1 MKKTLKRSI
10 SFVLAF
16 MIVFS
21 MLTVLPSELFHSTY
35 VHAAEAIAELAG
47 ADPEIYENDDFTY
60 TLTDEYT
67 KVRIMSCKLDSDE
80 IVIPDTIDGKKVTS
94 IGPNAFQGSSITS
107 VIMGKNIETICE
119 YAFAY
124 CDLLLNVD
132 FVQSKIKTIGE
143 RAFVRS
149 SITELVFPDSLESIG
164 YHAFSPYGYSTWGDY
179 HESQL
184 QKVTFGS
191 NLKTIGDNAFYNC
204 DKLSEINFTGDK

>member
-67 KVRIMSCKLDSDE
+67 KGQDHELQARFRRDRYPGHHRRKKGNLNRTECFPGQLDH
-80 IVIPDTIDGKKVTS
+80 IRNNG
-94 IGPNAFQGSSITS
+94 
-107 VIMGKNIETICE
+107 
-119 YAFAY
+119 
-124 CDLLLNVD
+124 
-132 FVQSKIKTIGE
+132 
-143 RAFVRS
+143 
-149 SITELVFPDSLESIG
+149 
-164 YHAFSPYGYSTWGDY
+164 
-179 HESQL
+179 
-184 QKVTFGS
+184 QKYRD
-191 NLKTIGDNAFYNC
+191 NL
-204 DKLSEINFTGDK
+204 

>member
-119 YAFAY
+119 YAFSDCAS
-124 CDLLLNVD
+124 LSNVD
-132 FVQSKIKTIGE
+132 FGNAVKTIGDY
-143 RAFVRS
+143 AFGMN
-149 SITELVFPDSLESIG
+149 SITELSLPDSL
-164 YHAFSPYGYSTWGDY
+164 
-179 HESQL
+179 L
-184 QKVTFGS
+184 
-191 NLKTIGDNAFYNC
+191 
-204 DKLSEINFTGDK
+204 